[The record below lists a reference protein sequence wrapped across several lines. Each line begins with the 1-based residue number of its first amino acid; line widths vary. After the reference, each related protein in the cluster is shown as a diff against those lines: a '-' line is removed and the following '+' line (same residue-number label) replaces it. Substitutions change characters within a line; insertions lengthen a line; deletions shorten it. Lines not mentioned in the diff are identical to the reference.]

1 MSGKLHELLAVEP
14 DLKGAAEKII
24 KETVNTFTKKEH
36 HFIGRHKSY
45 QPKDEDGDTFAPET
59 QEMVTTVTKKLEH
72 TQDVVAKY
80 LDAVA
85 QKELTNTVAS
95 AVLEID
101 GKPLIDEPLP
111 ATLLLALEGRLKQ
124 LREAYNAMPTLDPS
138 ETWHWDKDTKTYE
151 ADPKQTYKSKKAYRN
166 HVKAPATDRHPA
178 QVEVYTEDER
188 VGTWT
193 EKKWSGM
200 ITPAEKAEVL
210 ARIDKLAQAVK
221 CARQRANDAR
231 VKTIFVGDI
240 VFNYI
245 NNPLH
250 K

>member
-1 MSGKLHELLAVEP
+1 MGKLHELLAVEP

-45 QPKDEDGDTFAPET
+45 QPKDEEGDTFAPET
-59 QEMVTTVTKKLEH
+59 QEMVTTVPKKLDH
-72 TQDVVAKY
+72 TQSVVAKY

-85 QKELTNTVAS
+85 QKELTNTAAS
-95 AVLEID
+95 AILEVD
-101 GKPLIDEPLP
+101 GKALVDAPLP

-138 ETWHWDKDTKTYE
+138 ETWHWDGDTQTYE
-151 ADPKQTYKSKKAYRN
+151 AEPKQTYKSKKVYRN
-166 HVKAPATDRHPA
+166 HTKAPATDKHPA

-188 VGTWT
+188 IGTWT

-200 ITPAEKAEVL
+200 VTPAEKAEVL
-210 ARIDKLAQAVK
+210 ARIDKLAQSVK
-221 CARQRANDAR
+221 RARQRANDAE
-231 VKTIFVGDI
+231 VKLVEVGDAL
-240 VFNYI
+240 FDFI
-245 NNPLH
+245 NAPL
-250 K
+250 KK